1 MEGAPPKPPG
11 MADRR
16 IPEYYSFLRTL
27 CLDAGCCFVF
37 CHRAVLRTWIP
48 AMLPQ
53 NINVDLDA
61 LPQMDFSIPRL
72 GTPTL
77 TSPLK
82 DAIFVDDSERICF
95 CADAARNQLFL
106 KEHNM
111 MPSFLAAGPRRQIF
125 HDAAWTRV
133 GIVTCGGLCPGLN
146 DVIKGLVNTLW
157 YVYGVDNIF
166 GIKYGYQGLN
176 PAYRLSPMV
185 LNPDVVDDIHS
196 EGGTILGSSRGKQST
211 EEMVKTLDRLNINI
225 LFTIGGDGTQRCAH
239 EIALECKRRRVE
251 CSVVGIPKTIDN
263 DLNFMDKTFGFE
275 TAVQAAAN
283 ILSCA
288 HNEAKGAFN
297 GLGLVR
303 LMGRDSGFTAAFA
316 SLANSVANFCLIP
329 EVPIRL
335 EGPGGLLQAMETRML
350 HKQHAVLVVSEG
362 AGQDLVSGQ
371 RSKDKS
377 GNLLHEDIG
386 IFLKER
392 IKEHFDK
399 KGLEINIKY
408 FDPSYE
414 IRSLPAN
421 SHDSI
426 FCLHLAQ
433 HAVHAAM
440 AGMTDLVVGNWQGYF
455 IYVPIA
461 MATISR
467 RKVDPFGQLW
477 QSVLLTTRQA
487 KLMDGQCGPDSKAT
501 GF

>member
-1 MEGAPPKPPG
+1 MEEDAFPGLLLSLPPPPQG
-11 MADRR
+11 NASP
-16 IPEYYSFLRTL
+16 PEET
-27 CLDAGCCFVF
+27 
-37 CHRAVLRTWIP
+37 T
-48 AMLPQ
+48 MLPQ
-53 NINVDLDA
+53 NIDVDLNA
-61 LPQMDFSIPRL
+61 LPKMDFSIQRL
-72 GTPTL
+72 GVPTL
-77 TSPLK
+77 VSPLK
-82 DAIFVDDSERICF
+82 EAIFVEDSERICY

-106 KEHNM
+106 KEHKV

-125 HDAAWTRV
+125 HDPAWTRV

-176 PAYRLSPMV
+176 PVYKLSPMV
-185 LNPDVVDDIHS
+185 LNPDVVDDIHA
-196 EGGTILGSSRGKQST
+196 EGGTILGSSRGMQPT
-211 EEMVKTLDRLNINI
+211 EEIVKTLDRLNINI
-225 LFTIGGDGTQRCAH
+225 LFTIGGDGTQRGAH
-239 EIALECKRRRVE
+239 AIAQECQRRRVE

-275 TAVQAAAN
+275 TAVQAAAH

-288 HNEAKGAFN
+288 HNEANGAYN

-303 LMGRDSGFTAAFA
+303 LMGRDSGFIAAYA
-316 SLANSVANFCLIP
+316 SLANSVSNFCLIP

-335 EGPGGLLQAMETRML
+335 EGAGGLLEAMEARMARK
-350 HKQHAVLVVSEG
+350 HHAVMVVAEG
-362 AGQDLVSGQ
+362 AGQDLLSGQ
-371 RSKDKS
+371 RQTDKS
-377 GNLLHEDIG
+377 GNVLHSDIG
-386 IFLKER
+386 VYLKSR
-392 IKEHFDK
+392 IQEHFAAK
-399 KGLEINIKY
+399 KIDIAIKY

-421 SHDSI
+421 SYDSI

-461 MATISR
+461 MATSSR
-467 RKVDPFGQLW
+467 RKIDPFGMLW

-501 GF
+501 GI